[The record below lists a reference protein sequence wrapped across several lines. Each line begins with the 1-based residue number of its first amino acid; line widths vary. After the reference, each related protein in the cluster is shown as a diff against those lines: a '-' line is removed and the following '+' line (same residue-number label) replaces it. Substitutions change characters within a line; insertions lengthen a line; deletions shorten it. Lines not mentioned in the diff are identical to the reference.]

1 MYTVLSAVMKQ
12 EQDRTDRDLKSH
24 AYALPDT
31 PGVYIMRDAHEDVI
45 YVGKAKSLR
54 KRVPSYFGAGK
65 DRKTQVL
72 MRHVRSL
79 EHITT
84 QNEYEALLL
93 ENTLIKNH
101 HPKYNIRLM
110 DGKTYPVIRVTN
122 EPFPRVFRTRRIVQ
136 DGSSYYGPFPNVQ
149 SIDRYL
155 ELIERLFPLRKCR
168 GPLKKREHPCLYY
181 HIGRCAAPCC
191 GRISP
196 EEYHRHVEKVKQL
209 LSGQTDELVAE
220 LRTRMQEH
228 GERLEFE
235 KAAEL
240 RDTIQA
246 IEELSADQQVVDMNP
261 EDRDYVGFAAQDQ
274 LCSFVVFQMRDGKLL
289 GRDFFRTEFYGS
301 EDEALSL
308 FLVQY
313 YSTMHRPASKL
324 YVPRPVEEDLIRSFF
339 RRECHAE
346 VQIHVPGE
354 GRHARLLRLV
364 EENARQ
370 DLERRL
376 RDADT
381 VSALS
386 ALKEALGLPRL
397 PKRIEGF
404 DIAQLSGKHP
414 VASMVSFWKG
424 RPDKSQ
430 YRRFHMKSLRGAI
443 DDYEAIREVVARRY
457 TRVVNENL
465 DKPDLILIDGGKGQV
480 SSAKSILVALGLDS
494 VPVAG
499 LAKQHE
505 EIFVPGRAEAF
516 RLPEGSDALRILQA
530 VRDEAHRFATTFNK
544 SLRKRTVSLSTLERV
559 PGIGEVRA
567 RKLLQTFGSM
577 EAIGRQR
584 VEDVASAIGVRTD
597 LAQQVLESVT
607 RNRPGEGEE
616 RQQAL

>member
-1 MYTVLSAVMKQ
+1 
-12 EQDRTDRDLKSH
+12 
-24 AYALPDT
+24 
-31 PGVYIMRDAHEDVI
+31 MRDAHDDVI

-72 MRHVRSL
+72 MRHVHSL

-110 DGKTYPVIRVTN
+110 DGKTYPVIRMTN

-168 GPLKKREHPCLYY
+168 GPLKQREHPCLYY

-191 GRISP
+191 NRISR
-196 EEYHRHVEKVKQL
+196 EEYGRHVERVKQL
-209 LSGQTDELVAE
+209 LSGETDELIGE
-220 LRTRMQEH
+220 LRDTMREH

-246 IEELSADQQVVDMNP
+246 IEELSAGQQVVDMNP

-274 LCSFVVFQMRDGKLL
+274 LCSFVVFQMREGKLL

-301 EDEALSL
+301 EDEALNL

-324 YVPRPVEEDLIRSFF
+324 YVPRQVEEELIRSFF
-339 RRECHAE
+339 RKECHAE
-346 VQIHVPGE
+346 VEIDVPRE

-370 DLERRL
+370 DLEKRL

-381 VSALS
+381 LTALS
-386 ALKEALGLPRL
+386 ALKEALDLPSL

-443 DDYEAIREVVARRY
+443 DDFEAIREVVARRY
-457 TRVVNENL
+457 TRVINENL

-480 SSAKSILVALGLDS
+480 SSATSILAALGLES
-494 VPVAG
+494 VPVVG

-505 EIFVPGRAEAF
+505 EIFLPGRAEAV
-516 RLPEGSDALRILQA
+516 RLPEGSDALRVLQA

-544 SLRKRTVSLSTLERV
+544 SLRKRTVSLSSLESV
-559 PGIGEVRA
+559 SGIGEVRA
-567 RKLLQTFGSM
+567 RRLLQTFGSM
-577 EAIGRQR
+577 DEIGRQR
-584 VEDVASAIGVRTD
+584 IEDVASAIGVSAEVARRVVERVRRSRTQD
-597 LAQQVLESVT
+597 DEQGRE
-607 RNRPGEGEE
+607 
-616 RQQAL
+616 AL